1 MSSTAAIAPAHE
13 NSAPQRAFRIPVST
27 GIFDHY
33 REVGDALWL
42 LLFYIDRT
50 TEERPAPNGKFSGSV
65 LGGRP
70 VRDSEAAKTFGC
82 AVYTIRR
89 WRRRLVLRGIIRARR
104 TPFGAVIEVVNSQKW
119 HAKSHEGAGEA
130 AVREARRGACDSQS
144 GACNTRRPLPR
155 IEEGCARNAQYKEDK
170 TGMDSTR
177 HRQQSAA
184 KAAEQP
190 VQNSRPPWRKPV
202 NHTSFNQRPERMA
215 ARSASANEKDLVPI
229 SEILGIIRKAKSEF
243 EAKHGK

>member
-1 MSSTAAIAPAHE
+1 MSSTAAIAPAHA
-13 NSAPQRAFRIPVST
+13 NSAPQRTFRIPVST

-50 TEERPAPNGKFSGSV
+50 TEERSAPNGKFSGTV

-70 VRDSEAAKTFGC
+70 VRDTEAAKTFGC

-89 WRRRLVLRGIIRARR
+89 WRRRLVSRGIIRARR

-119 HAKSHEGAGEA
+119 HVKSREGTGEA

-144 GACNTRRPLPR
+144 GVCNTRRPLPR
-155 IEEGCARNAQYKEDK
+155 IEEGRERNAQFKEDN

-177 HRQQSAA
+177 HRQKSAA

-190 VQNSRPPWRKPV
+190 VQNTRLPWRRPV
-202 NHTSFNQRPERMA
+202 NHSSVNQRTERMA
-215 ARSASANEKDLVPI
+215 ARSAVVDEKDLVPI